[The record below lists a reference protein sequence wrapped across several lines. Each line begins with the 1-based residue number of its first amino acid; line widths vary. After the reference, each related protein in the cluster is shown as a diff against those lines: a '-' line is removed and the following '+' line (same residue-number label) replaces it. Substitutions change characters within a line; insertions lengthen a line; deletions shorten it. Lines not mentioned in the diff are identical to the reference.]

1 MPCVLSMHDDGFDF
15 RSIYKDK
22 REEIFSQIDCWRFR
36 SYPIKRHFESYF
48 GKVDKAF
55 MYFSGVPEQYICG
68 SQERSFDKIDKFLF
82 VGLLLK
88 RKHPFELVQA
98 LCMSNI
104 KDFTL

>member
-1 MPCVLSMHDDGFDF
+1 MLGLKKAHNVPCVLSMHDDGFDF

-55 MYFSGVPEQYICG
+55 MYFSGVP
-68 SQERSFDKIDKFLF
+68 
-82 VGLLLK
+82 
-88 RKHPFELVQA
+88 
-98 LCMSNI
+98 
-104 KDFTL
+104 